1 MESTNIKYS
10 GKVTVKKYHSGKLIK
25 VLHIKNSGTAALF
38 NLICNFLAGSSST
51 SYTISPLL
59 DVCSESTSGNF
70 TSILNSLPRSSTPMV
85 QEAITEDNNAILTY
99 SFNLYNT
106 NLASISGTG
115 NAYFVLRNGDN
126 TSSTVLAYVDTEIP
140 LNSFRISSNEV
151 WVISWD
157 LMIGNGTLN

>member
-10 GKVTVKKYHSGKLIK
+10 GKVTVKKYHNGKLIK
-25 VLHIKNSGTAALF
+25 TLHIKNSGTAALF

-59 DVCSESTSGNF
+59 DVCSGSTNENF

-85 QEAITEDNNAILTY
+85 QEAVTEDSNAILTY

-106 NLASISGTG
+106 NLNSISGTG
-115 NAYFVLRNGDN
+115 NTYFVLRNGDN
-126 TSSTVLAYVDTEIP
+126 ASGTILAYIDTKIP
-140 LNSFRISSNEV
+140 LNNFRISSNEV

-157 LMIGNGTLN
+157 LMIGNGTLS

>member
-1 MESTNIKYS
+1 MENTNISYS
-10 GKVTVKKYHSGKLIK
+10 GKVTVKKYHNGKLIK
-25 VLHIKNSGTAALF
+25 TFHIKNNGTAALF

-51 SYTISPLL
+51 SYTASPLI
-59 DVCSESTSGNF
+59 DVCSRTTSGSF
-70 TSILNSLPRSSTPMV
+70 TSVLNSLPRSSTPVV
-85 QEAITEDNNAILTY
+85 QEATLETDNATLTY

-106 NLASISGTG
+106 NLTSISGTG
-115 NAYFVLRNGDN
+115 NVYFVLRNGN
-126 TSSTVLAYVDTEIP
+126 NASSTILAYIDTKIP